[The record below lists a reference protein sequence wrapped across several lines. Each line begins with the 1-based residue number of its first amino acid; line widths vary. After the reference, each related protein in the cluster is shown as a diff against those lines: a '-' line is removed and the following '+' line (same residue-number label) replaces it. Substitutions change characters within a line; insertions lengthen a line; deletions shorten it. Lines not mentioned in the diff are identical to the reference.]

1 MEGPS
6 MKRKKVFFVIAVL
19 LMSTLLSYKYLR
31 GSRHRDL
38 NAIHVSGNIEI
49 TDAELSFKIPGQVV
63 ERLVSEG
70 ETVRAGQIVARLDS
84 SQLAQEVAVHKA
96 EVQGAEAVLR
106 ELEAGSR
113 PEEIQKAEALYQK
126 AQAVLD
132 ELLAGSRPQDIEAA
146 KASKSS
152 AKAKFDRWKLELE
165 RQKRLYEQDITSTQE
180 FEKTKA
186 SYQTAY
192 ETLRGAEEHLSL
204 VIEGP
209 RKQRIDQAREAVSQ
223 AKARFDLVR
232 KGPRKETVD
241 GAQAQLQQAKAA
253 LGLPETHFGYATL
266 YSPLSGFALSQ
277 NVEAGEY
284 VAPGTPIIT
293 VGDLK
298 DVWLS
303 TLVHKYGNV
312 FSHLCREPI

>member
-1 MEGPS
+1 

-113 PEEIQKAEALYQK
+113 PEEIQEAEALYQK

-223 AKARFDLVR
+223 AKA
-232 KGPRKETVD
+232 
-241 GAQAQLQQAKAA
+241 A

>member
-1 MEGPS
+1 

-113 PEEIQKAEALYQK
+113 PEEIQEAEALYQK

-223 AKARFDLVR
+223 AKA
-232 KGPRKETVD
+232 
-241 GAQAQLQQAKAA
+241 A

-312 FSHLCREPI
+312 FSHLRREPI